1 MKLDCVFYYVTD
13 LDRAVEFYAHTLG
26 LTLVSRDVVARF
38 RVDGLLFELV
48 PAADLSRCSGEG
60 NARVTF
66 EVPDIQKEV
75 EALRR
80 KGVSVGGI
88 EGVANGLLA
97 SLMDPDGNELVLWQ
111 YATERR
117 KGPERAV
124 ERIRIET
131 ELPDPRE
138 YHELFETTGWNEEYR
153 AAPVDLDRANRNS
166 WYVVSAYDADRLVAS
181 GRVVSDGVLHAMV
194 YDMIVRPEYQR
205 AGLGSRV
212 LSMLVARC
220 REANIPDVQL
230 FCAQGKKAFYLRHG
244 FEPRPDDAPGMQLRG
259 ES

>member
-13 LDRAVEFYAHTLG
+13 LDRAVEFYSQTLG

-38 RVDGLLFELV
+38 RLDGLLFELV
-48 PAADLSRCSGEG
+48 PTAGHSRRSGEG

-66 EVPDIQKEV
+66 EVLDIRKEV

-88 EGVANGLLA
+88 ERVSNGLLA
-97 SLMDPDGNELVLWQ
+97 SLADPDGNELVLWQ
-111 YATERR
+111 YATGRRER
-117 KGPERAV
+117 PEGAG
-124 ERIRIET
+124 EKIRIET
-131 ELPDPRE
+131 EPPDAQD
-138 YHELFETTGWNEEYR
+138 YHDLFETTGWNAEYR
-153 AAPVDLDRANRNS
+153 ATPGDLDRANRNS
-166 WYVVSAYDADRLVAS
+166 WYVVSAYDADRLVAF

-194 YDMIVRPEYQR
+194 YDMIVRPEFQR

-230 FCAQGKKAFYLRHG
+230 FCARGKKAFYLRHG
-244 FEPRPDDAPGMQLRG
+244 FEPRPDDAPGMQLREG
-259 ES
+259 A